1 MKVMRNMAQAEDV
14 AKLLEEAAQTYI
26 LPRFQALKDHEISS
40 KSGPRDLVT
49 QADIE
54 TEEFLS
60 RTLPDIL
67 PGSFVVGEEGISSGK
82 ISLDELQAID
92 GAIWVVDPVDGT
104 YNFVHGKEQFGVM
117 VALIVDGQTRAGWIY
132 NILAKE
138 MVVAEQGGGAFIN
151 GEKPAV
157 KPASKIEDMAGF
169 INPRYFHK
177 DDHDHIAQAREQFK
191 QVKSLGCAAHEYIG
205 LIKGEEQFSIYNRQ
219 KPWDHLPGALILQEA
234 GGYVAKW
241 DGAEYTPQDWLVG
254 LIAASSEENW
264 GQAHDAFVKGMSR
277 QH

>member
-1 MKVMRNMAQAEDV
+1 MAQAEDV

-54 TEEFLS
+54 SEEFLS
-60 RTLPDIL
+60 RTLPDVL
-67 PGSFVVGEEGISSGK
+67 PGSVVIGEEGISSGK
-82 ISLDELQAID
+82 TSIEELQRME

-104 YNFVHGKEQFGVM
+104 YNFVQGKEQFGVM

-138 MVVAEQGGGAFIN
+138 MVIAEQGSGAFIN
-151 GEKPAV
+151 GERPVVAPAGV
-157 KPASKIEDMAGF
+157 IEDMAGF
-169 INPRYFHK
+169 INPRFFHK
-177 DDHDHIAQAREQFK
+177 NDHDHIAQARKRFRH
-191 QVKSLGCAAHEYIG
+191 VKSLGCAAHEYLG
-205 LIKGEEQFSIYNRQ
+205 LIKGEEQFSVYNRQ
-219 KPWDHLPGALILQEA
+219 KPWDHLAGALILQEA
-234 GGYVAKW
+234 GGYIAKW
-241 DGAEYTPQDWLVG
+241 DGSEYTPQDGLVG
-254 LIAASSEENW
+254 LIAAANEKNW
-264 GQAHDAFVKGMSR
+264 TQAHEAFVEGMTR